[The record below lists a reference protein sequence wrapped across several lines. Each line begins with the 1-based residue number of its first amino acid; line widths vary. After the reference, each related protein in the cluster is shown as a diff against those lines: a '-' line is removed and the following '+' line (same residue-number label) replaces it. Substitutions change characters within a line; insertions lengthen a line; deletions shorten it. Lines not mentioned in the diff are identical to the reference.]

1 MKLKNKIHLYSTLLM
16 LLILIITNVG
26 IYLIYSQNTY
36 DTELQQLRAESESLV
51 HALSQTTESTNP
63 ATILRAYSPANGG
76 VRIVNN
82 LGEIEV
88 AVNTTDRVDE
98 VKVQSVTS
106 GTQKVKI
113 INGSK
118 MLTLS
123 IPIIDSSGE
132 ISQLQVIQV
141 LTDVQKNLKELMLI
155 LISITLVGTIPIL
168 ISSIVLGKLV
178 TQPIQKLIGTM
189 KHIQNSGSYEQIKT
203 TNHRKDEL
211 AQLEITFNDT
221 MILLE
226 RNYKKQEQFVS
237 DASHELKTPLTVIES
252 YASLVNRRG
261 ISDPKIIQEATQA
274 ILQESVRMRDMIEQM
289 LQLARYDEEM
299 VIKRHSTD
307 LLEVI
312 EQTLRS
318 MKQAYHREF
327 NLIVDPSFETRIY
340 KTDEN
345 KLKQLL
351 FIFLDNARKYS
362 EGAVDLY
369 ITETP
374 NLIKI
379 SIIDKGIGIPS
390 EAIPQ
395 VFDRFYR
402 VDEARNRKMGGTGL
416 GLSLAKE
423 IAKGLNINTN
433 ITSEINVGTTI
444 TIELMKKE

>member
-1 MKLKNKIHLYSTLLM
+1 
-16 LLILIITNVG
+16 
-26 IYLIYSQNTY
+26 
-36 DTELQQLRAESESLV
+36 
-51 HALSQTTESTNP
+51 
-63 ATILRAYSPANGG
+63 
-76 VRIVNN
+76 
-82 LGEIEV
+82 
-88 AVNTTDRVDE
+88 
-98 VKVQSVTS
+98 
-106 GTQKVKI
+106 
-113 INGSK
+113 

-123 IPIIDSSGE
+123 IPIIDSSGG

-141 LTDVQKNLKELMLI
+141 LTDVERNLNELMLI
-155 LISITLVGTIPIL
+155 LISITLVCTIPIL

-203 TNHRKDEL
+203 TDHRKDEL
-211 AQLEITFNDT
+211 AQLEHTFNDT

-289 LQLARYDEEM
+289 LQLARYDEEL
-299 VIKRHSTD
+299 VINRQEID

-327 NLIVDPSFETRIY
+327 NLILDPSFETLLY
-340 KTDEN
+340 KTDEQ

-362 EGAVDLY
+362 EEEVDLH

-379 SIIDKGIGIPS
+379 AITDKGIGIPR

-402 VDEARNRKMGGTGL
+402 VDEARNRKTGGTGL

-423 IAKGLNINTN
+423 IAKGLNINLN
-433 ITSEINVGTTI
+433 ITSVLNVGTTI
-444 TIELMKKE
+444 TLELEKK

>member
-1 MKLKNKIHLYSTLLM
+1 MKLKSKIHLYSTLLM

-36 DTELQQLRAESESLV
+36 ETELQQLRAESEMLV
-51 HALSQTTESTNP
+51 HALSQMTESTNP
-63 ATILRAYSPANGG
+63 ATVLRAYSPANGG
-76 VRIVNN
+76 VRIVNT

-88 AVNTTDRVDE
+88 AVNTTDRVDA
-98 VKVQSVTS
+98 VKVQEVTAE
-106 GTQKVKI
+106 TQEVNT

-123 IPIIDSSGE
+123 IPIIDSSGG

-141 LTDVQKNLKELMLI
+141 LTDVERNLNELMLI
-155 LISITLVGTIPIL
+155 LISITLVCTIPIL

-203 TNHRKDEL
+203 TDHRKDEL
-211 AQLEITFNDT
+211 AQLEHTFNDT

-289 LQLARYDEEM
+289 LQLARYDEEL
-299 VIKRHSTD
+299 VINRQAID

-327 NLIVDPSFETRIY
+327 NLILDPSFETLLY
-340 KTDEN
+340 KTDEQ

-362 EGAVDLY
+362 EEEVDLH

-379 SIIDKGIGIPS
+379 AITDKGIGIPS

-402 VDEARNRKMGGTGL
+402 VDEARNRKTGGTGL

-423 IAKGLNINTN
+423 IAKGLNIKIN
-433 ITSEINVGTTI
+433 ITSVLNVGTTI
-444 TIELMKKE
+444 TLELEKK

>member
-1 MKLKNKIHLYSTLLM
+1 MKLKSKIHLYSTLLM

-36 DTELQQLRAESESLV
+36 ETELQQLRAESEMLV
-51 HALSQTTESTNP
+51 HALSQMTESTNP
-63 ATILRAYSPANGG
+63 ATVLRAYSPANGG
-76 VRIVNN
+76 VRIVNT

-88 AVNTTDRVDE
+88 AVNTTDRVDAVKFQE
-98 VKVQSVTS
+98 VTAE
-106 GTQKVKI
+106 TQEVNT

-123 IPIIDSSGE
+123 IPIIDSSGG

-141 LTDVQKNLKELMLI
+141 LTDVERNLNELMLI
-155 LISITLVGTIPIL
+155 LISITLVCTIPIL

-203 TNHRKDEL
+203 TDHRKDEL
-211 AQLEITFNDT
+211 AQLEHTFNDT

-289 LQLARYDEEM
+289 LQLARYDEEL
-299 VIKRHSTD
+299 VINRQAID

-327 NLIVDPSFETRIY
+327 NLILDPSFETLLY
-340 KTDEN
+340 KTDEQ

-362 EGAVDLY
+362 EEEVDLH

-379 SIIDKGIGIPS
+379 AITDKGIGIPS

-402 VDEARNRKMGGTGL
+402 VDEARNRKTGGTGL

-423 IAKGLNINTN
+423 IAKGLNINLN
-433 ITSEINVGTTI
+433 ITSVLNVGTTI
-444 TIELMKKE
+444 TLELEKK

>member
-1 MKLKNKIHLYSTLLM
+1 MKLKTKIHLYSTLLM

-26 IYLIYSQNTY
+26 IYYIYSQNTY
-36 DTELQQLRAESESLV
+36 ETELQQLRTESESLV
-51 HALSQTTESTNP
+51 RALSQMTESTNP
-63 ATILRAYSPANGG
+63 ATVLRAYSPANGG
-76 VRIVNN
+76 VRIVNS

-88 AVNTTDRVDE
+88 AVNTTDQVVAVKVESVTEETHE
-98 VKVQSVTS
+98 VKT
-106 GTQKVKI
+106 

-123 IPIIDSSGE
+123 VPIIDSYGV
-132 ISQLQVIQV
+132 ISQLQIIQV
-141 LTDVQKNLKELMLI
+141 LTDVERNLSELKLI

-168 ISSIVLGKLV
+168 ISSIVLGKIV

-189 KHIQNSGSYEQIKT
+189 KRIQNSGNYERIKT
-203 TNHRKDEL
+203 TDHRKDEL
-211 AQLEITFNDT
+211 AQLEHTFNDT
-221 MILLE
+221 MKLLE

-289 LQLARYDEEM
+289 LQLARYDDEM
-299 VIKRHSTD
+299 VFNRQTTE
-307 LLEVI
+307 LLTVI
-312 EQTLRS
+312 NQTLRS

-327 NLIVDPSFETRIY
+327 NLIIDPSFQTLIY
-340 KTDEN
+340 KTDEQ

-362 EGAVDLY
+362 EDEIDLHL
-369 ITETP
+369 TETTT
-374 NLIKI
+374 LIKI
-379 SIIDKGIGIPS
+379 AITDRGIGIPKD
-390 EAIPQ
+390 AIPH

-402 VDEARNRKMGGTGL
+402 VDEARNRKTGGTGL

-423 IAKGLNINTN
+423 IAKGLHIKLV
-433 ITSEINVGTTI
+433 IESDVQSGTTV
-444 TIELMKKE
+444 TLELPKI

>member
-1 MKLKNKIHLYSTLLM
+1 MKLKSKIHLFSTLLM

-36 DTELQQLRAESESLV
+36 ETELQQLRAESEILV
-51 HALSQTTESTNP
+51 HALSQMTESTNP
-63 ATILRAYSPANGG
+63 ATILRAYSPANGA
-76 VRIVNN
+76 VRIVNT

-88 AVNTTDRVDE
+88 EVNTTDRVDA
-98 VKVQSVTS
+98 VKVQEVTAE
-106 GTQKVKI
+106 TQEVST

-123 IPIIDSSGE
+123 IPIIDSSGA

-141 LTDVQKNLKELMLI
+141 LTDVERNLNELMFI

-178 TQPIQKLIGTM
+178 TQPIQKLILTM

-203 TNHRKDEL
+203 SDHRKDEL
-211 AQLEITFNDT
+211 AQLEHTFNDT

-261 ISDPKIIQEATQA
+261 LSDPKIIQEATQA

-289 LQLARYDEEM
+289 LQLARYDEEL
-299 VIKRHSTD
+299 VINRQATD

-327 NLIVDPSFETRIY
+327 NLIVDPNFETLIY
-340 KTDEN
+340 KTDEQ

-362 EGAVDLY
+362 EEEVDLH
-369 ITETP
+369 ITEIP
-374 NLIKI
+374 NFIKI
-379 SIIDKGIGIPS
+379 AITDKGIGIPS
-390 EAIPQ
+390 EAIPH

-402 VDEARNRKMGGTGL
+402 VDEARNRKTGGTGL

-423 IAKGLNINTN
+423 IAKGLNINLN
-433 ITSEINVGTTI
+433 IISVLNVGTTI
-444 TIELMKKE
+444 TLELEKK

>member
-1 MKLKNKIHLYSTLLM
+1 MKLKSKIHLYSTLLM

-36 DTELQQLRAESESLV
+36 ETELQQLRAESEILV
-51 HALSQTTESTNP
+51 HALSQMTESTNP
-63 ATILRAYSPANGG
+63 ATILRAYSPANGA
-76 VRIVNN
+76 VRIVNT

-88 AVNTTDRVDE
+88 EVNTTDRVDA
-98 VKVQSVTS
+98 VKVQEVTAE
-106 GTQKVKI
+106 TQEVNT

-123 IPIIDSSGE
+123 IPIIDSSGA

-141 LTDVQKNLKELMLI
+141 LTDVERNLNELMFI

-178 TQPIQKLIGTM
+178 TQPIQKLIWTM

-203 TNHRKDEL
+203 SDHRKDEL
-211 AQLEITFNDT
+211 AQLEHTFNDT

-289 LQLARYDEEM
+289 LQLARYDEEL
-299 VIKRHSTD
+299 VINRQATD

-327 NLIVDPSFETRIY
+327 NLIVDPSFETLIY
-340 KTDEN
+340 KTDEQ

-362 EGAVDLY
+362 EEEVDLH

-374 NLIKI
+374 NFIKI
-379 SIIDKGIGIPS
+379 AITDKGIGIPS

-402 VDEARNRKMGGTGL
+402 VDEARNRKTGGTGL

-423 IAKGLNINTN
+423 IAKGLNINLN
-433 ITSEINVGTTI
+433 IISVLNVGTTI
-444 TIELMKKE
+444 TLKLEKI

>member
-1 MKLKNKIHLYSTLLM
+1 MKLKSKIHLYSTLLM

-36 DTELQQLRAESESLV
+36 ETELQQLRAESEMLV
-51 HALSQTTESTNP
+51 HALSQMTESTNP
-63 ATILRAYSPANGG
+63 ATVLRAYSPANGG
-76 VRIVNN
+76 VRIVNT

-88 AVNTTDRVDE
+88 AVNTTDRVDA
-98 VKVQSVTS
+98 VKVQEVTAE
-106 GTQKVKI
+106 TQEVNT

-123 IPIIDSSGE
+123 IPIIDSSGG

-141 LTDVQKNLKELMLI
+141 LTDVERNLNELMLI
-155 LISITLVGTIPIL
+155 LISITLVCTIPIL

-203 TNHRKDEL
+203 TDHRKDEL
-211 AQLEITFNDT
+211 AQLEHTFNDT

-289 LQLARYDEEM
+289 LQLARYDEEL
-299 VIKRHSTD
+299 VINRQAID

-327 NLIVDPSFETRIY
+327 NLILDPSFETLLY
-340 KTDEN
+340 KTDEQ

-362 EGAVDLY
+362 EEEVDLH

-379 SIIDKGIGIPS
+379 AITDKGIGIPS

-402 VDEARNRKMGGTGL
+402 VDEARNRKTGGTGL

-423 IAKGLNINTN
+423 IAKGLNINLN
-433 ITSEINVGTTI
+433 ITSVLNVGTTI
-444 TIELMKKE
+444 TLELEKK

>member
-1 MKLKNKIHLYSTLLM
+1 MKLKSKIHLYSTLLM
-16 LLILIITNVG
+16 LFILIITNVG
-26 IYLIYSQNTY
+26 IYLIYSENTY
-36 DTELQQLRAESESLV
+36 ETELQQLRAESEMLV
-51 HALSQTTESTNP
+51 HALSQMTESTNP
-63 ATILRAYSPANGG
+63 ATVLRAYSPANGG
-76 VRIVNN
+76 VRIVNTF
-82 LGEIEV
+82 GEIEV
-88 AVNTTDRVDE
+88 AVNTTDHVDA
-98 VKVQSVTS
+98 VKVQEVTEE
-106 GTQKVKI
+106 THEVNT

-123 IPIIDSSGE
+123 IPIIDSSGA

-141 LTDVQKNLKELMLI
+141 LTDVERNLNELMLI

-203 TNHRKDEL
+203 TDHRKDEL
-211 AQLEITFNDT
+211 AQLEHTFNDT

-261 ISDPKIIQEATQA
+261 ISDPKIIQEATLA

-289 LQLARYDEEM
+289 LQLARYDEEI
-299 VIKRHSTD
+299 VINQQTID

-318 MKQAYHREF
+318 MKQAYHRMF
-327 NLIVDPSFETRIY
+327 SLSVDPSFEIHIY
-340 KTDEN
+340 KTDEQ

-362 EGAVDLY
+362 EDEVDVH
-369 ITETP
+369 ITETS

-379 SIIDKGIGIPS
+379 AITDKGIGIPS

-402 VDEARNRKMGGTGL
+402 VDEARNRKTGGAGL

-423 IAKGLNINTN
+423 IAKGLNINLTIN
-433 ITSEINVGTTI
+433 SMINVGTTI
-444 TIELMKKE
+444 TLELEKK

>member
-1 MKLKNKIHLYSTLLM
+1 MKLKSKIHLYSTLLM

-36 DTELQQLRAESESLV
+36 ETELQQLRAESEILV
-51 HALSQTTESTNP
+51 HALSQMTESTNP
-63 ATILRAYSPANGG
+63 ATILRAYSPANGA
-76 VRIVNN
+76 VRIVNT

-88 AVNTTDRVDE
+88 EVNTTDRVDA
-98 VKVQSVTS
+98 VKVQEVTAE
-106 GTQKVKI
+106 TQEVNT

-123 IPIIDSSGE
+123 IPIIDSSGA

-141 LTDVQKNLKELMLI
+141 LTDVERNLNELMLI

-178 TQPIQKLIGTM
+178 TQPIQKLILTM

-203 TNHRKDEL
+203 SDHRKDEL
-211 AQLEITFNDT
+211 AQLEHTFNDT

-274 ILQESVRMRDMIEQM
+274 ILQESVRMREMIEQM
-289 LQLARYDEEM
+289 LQLARYDEEL
-299 VIKRHSTD
+299 VINRQATD
-307 LLEVI
+307 LLKVI

-327 NLIVDPSFETRIY
+327 NLIVDPSFETLIY
-340 KTDEN
+340 KTDEQ

-362 EGAVDLY
+362 EEEVDLY

-374 NLIKI
+374 NFIKI
-379 SIIDKGIGIPS
+379 AITDKGIGIPS

-402 VDEARNRKMGGTGL
+402 VDEARNRKTGGTGL

-423 IAKGLNINTN
+423 IAKGLNINLN
-433 ITSEINVGTTI
+433 IISVLNVGTTI
-444 TIELMKKE
+444 TLELEKK

>member
-1 MKLKNKIHLYSTLLM
+1 MKLKSKIHLYSTLLM

-36 DTELQQLRAESESLV
+36 ETELQQLRAESEMLV
-51 HALSQTTESTNP
+51 HALSQMTESTNP
-63 ATILRAYSPANGG
+63 ATVLRAYSPANGG
-76 VRIVNN
+76 VRIVNT

-88 AVNTTDRVDE
+88 AVNTTDRVDA
-98 VKVQSVTS
+98 VKVQEVTAE
-106 GTQKVKI
+106 TQEVNT

-123 IPIIDSSGE
+123 IPIIDSSGA

-141 LTDVQKNLKELMLI
+141 LTDVERNLNELMLI
-155 LISITLVGTIPIL
+155 LISITLVCTIPIL

-203 TNHRKDEL
+203 TDDRKDEL
-211 AQLEITFNDT
+211 AQLEHTFNDT

-289 LQLARYDEEM
+289 LQLARYDEEL
-299 VIKRHSTD
+299 VINRQAID

-327 NLIVDPSFETRIY
+327 NLILDPSFETLLY
-340 KTDEN
+340 KTDEQ

-362 EGAVDLY
+362 EEEVDLH

-379 SIIDKGIGIPS
+379 AITDKGIGIPS

-402 VDEARNRKMGGTGL
+402 VDEARNRKTGGTGL

-423 IAKGLNINTN
+423 IAKGLNINLN
-433 ITSEINVGTTI
+433 ITSVLNVGTTI
-444 TIELMKKE
+444 TLELEKK

>member
-1 MKLKNKIHLYSTLLM
+1 MKLKSKIHLYSTLLM

-36 DTELQQLRAESESLV
+36 ETELQQLRAESEMLV
-51 HALSQTTESTNP
+51 HALSQMTESTNP
-63 ATILRAYSPANGG
+63 ATVLRAYSPANGG
-76 VRIVNN
+76 VRIVNT

-88 AVNTTDRVDE
+88 AVNTTDRVDA
-98 VKVQSVTS
+98 VKVQEVTAE
-106 GTQKVKI
+106 TQEVNT

-123 IPIIDSSGE
+123 IPIIDSSGG
-132 ISQLQVIQV
+132 ISHLQVIQV
-141 LTDVQKNLKELMLI
+141 LTDVERNLNELMLI
-155 LISITLVGTIPIL
+155 LISITLVCTIPIL

-203 TNHRKDEL
+203 TDDRKDEL
-211 AQLEITFNDT
+211 AQLEHTFNDT

-289 LQLARYDEEM
+289 LQLARYDEEL
-299 VIKRHSTD
+299 VINRQEID

-327 NLIVDPSFETRIY
+327 NLILDPSFETLLY
-340 KTDEN
+340 KTDEQ

-362 EGAVDLY
+362 EEEVDLH

-379 SIIDKGIGIPS
+379 AITDKGIGIPS

-402 VDEARNRKMGGTGL
+402 VDEARNRKTGGTGL

-423 IAKGLNINTN
+423 IAKGLNINLN
-433 ITSEINVGTTI
+433 ITSVLNVGTTI
-444 TIELMKKE
+444 TLELEKK

>member
-1 MKLKNKIHLYSTLLM
+1 MKLKSKIHLYSTLLM

-36 DTELQQLRAESESLV
+36 ETELQQLRAESEILV
-51 HALSQTTESTNP
+51 HALSQMTESTNP
-63 ATILRAYSPANGG
+63 ATILRAYSPANGA
-76 VRIVNN
+76 VRIVNT

-88 AVNTTDRVDE
+88 EVNTTDRVDA
-98 VKVQSVTS
+98 VKVQEVTAE
-106 GTQKVKI
+106 TQEVNT

-123 IPIIDSSGE
+123 IPIIDSSGA

-141 LTDVQKNLKELMLI
+141 LTDVERNLNELMLI

-203 TNHRKDEL
+203 TDHRKDEL
-211 AQLEITFNDT
+211 AQLEHTFNDT

-274 ILQESVRMRDMIEQM
+274 ILQESVRMREMIEQM
-289 LQLARYDEEM
+289 LQLARYDEEL
-299 VIKRHSTD
+299 VINRQATD
-307 LLEVI
+307 LLKVI

-327 NLIVDPSFETRIY
+327 NLIVDPSFETLIY
-340 KTDEN
+340 KTDEQ

-362 EGAVDLY
+362 EEEVDLY

-374 NLIKI
+374 NFIKI
-379 SIIDKGIGIPS
+379 AITDKGIGIPS

-402 VDEARNRKMGGTGL
+402 VDEARNRKTGGTGL

-423 IAKGLNINTN
+423 IAKGLNINLN
-433 ITSEINVGTTI
+433 IISVLNVGTTI
-444 TIELMKKE
+444 TLELEKK

>member
-1 MKLKNKIHLYSTLLM
+1 MKLKSKIHLFSTLLM

-36 DTELQQLRAESESLV
+36 ETELQQLRAESEILV
-51 HALSQTTESTNP
+51 HALSQMTESTNP
-63 ATILRAYSPANGG
+63 ATILRAYSPANGA
-76 VRIVNN
+76 VRIVNT

-88 AVNTTDRVDE
+88 EVNTTDRVDA
-98 VKVQSVTS
+98 VKVQEVTAE
-106 GTQKVKI
+106 TQEVNT

-123 IPIIDSSGE
+123 IPIIDSSGA

-141 LTDVQKNLKELMLI
+141 LTDVERNLNELMLI

-178 TQPIQKLIGTM
+178 TQPIQKLILTM
-189 KHIQNSGSYEQIKT
+189 KYIQNSGSYEQIKT
-203 TNHRKDEL
+203 SDHRKDEL
-211 AQLEITFNDT
+211 AQLEHTFNDT

-289 LQLARYDEEM
+289 LQLARYDEEL
-299 VIKRHSTD
+299 VINRQATD

-312 EQTLRS
+312 EQTVRS

-327 NLIVDPSFETRIY
+327 NLIVDPNFETLIY
-340 KTDEN
+340 KTDEQ

-362 EGAVDLY
+362 EEEVDLH

-374 NLIKI
+374 NFIKI
-379 SIIDKGIGIPS
+379 AITDKGIGIPS
-390 EAIPQ
+390 EAIPH

-402 VDEARNRKMGGTGL
+402 VDEARNRKTGGTGL

-423 IAKGLNINTN
+423 IAKGLNINLN
-433 ITSEINVGTTI
+433 IISVLNVGTTI
-444 TIELMKKE
+444 TLELEKK